1 MVAYAYLDGSSITY
15 YGTDMITIIGC
26 NKGGAAKT
34 TTSINVAIGLA
45 LRGADVCL
53 VDADAQRSASRW
65 YAEREEAEL
74 SPRITLIEKRDNISS
89 TLRSLDE
96 KYDHV
101 IVDVA
106 GRNSRE
112 LITGGTVAHQII
124 APHQC
129 SQLDLDTMEELRQ
142 QIEAIRDLNPDLK
155 VFCYQTMATTN
166 PLLQG
171 NERHEFLEYVKE
183 FDTLTPLEAV
193 GCYRKVYRDV
203 MSQGMSVL
211 ETDNQKAKGEVISL
225 LNEVFGC

>member
-1 MVAYAYLDGSSITY
+1 
-15 YGTDMITIIGC
+15 MITIIGC

-34 TTSINVAIGLA
+34 TTAVNLATGLA
-45 LRGADVCL
+45 MRGEDVCL

-65 YAEREEAEL
+65 YAERESKGL
-74 SPRITLIEKRDNISS
+74 KPTITLIEKRDNISQ
-89 TLRSLDE
+89 TLRSLND

-129 SQLDLDTMEELRQ
+129 SQLDLDTLVELEQ
-142 QIEAIRDLNPDLK
+142 QLVGIRDLNPDLK
-155 VFCYQTMATTN
+155 AFCYQTMATTN
-166 PLLQG
+166 PLLRG
-171 NERHEFLEYVKE
+171 SERNDFLEFVE
-183 FDTLTPLEAV
+183 DFQGIIPLRAI

-203 MSQGMSVL
+203 MTEGKSVL
-211 ETDNQKAKGEVISL
+211 ETANEHAR
-225 LNEVFGC
+225 NEVLALIEECF

>member
-1 MVAYAYLDGSSITY
+1 MMNAYWSSVSTPMLSEEEIQ
-15 YGTDMITIIGC
+15 MITIIGC

-34 TTSINVAIGLA
+34 TTAINVAVGLA
-45 LRGADVCL
+45 LQGDDVCL

-65 YAEREEAEL
+65 YAEREEAGVT
-74 SPRITLIEKRDNISS
+74 PRITLIEKRDNISA
-89 TLRSLDE
+89 TLRNLDE

-142 QIEAIRDLNPDLK
+142 QIEAMRDLNPGLK
-155 VFCYQTMATTN
+155 VYCYQTMATTN
-166 PLLQG
+166 PVLQG
-171 NERHEFLEYVKE
+171 NERFEFLEYVKE
-183 FDTLTPLEAV
+183 FDTLTLLESV

-203 MSQGMSVL
+203 MSQGLSVL
-211 ETDNQKAKGEVISL
+211 ETENQKAREEVHSL
-225 LNEVFGC
+225 LREAF

>member
-1 MVAYAYLDGSSITY
+1 MISVIGS
-15 YGTDMITIIGC
+15 
-26 NKGGAAKT
+26 NKGGASKT
-34 TTSINVAIGLA
+34 TTAINIAIGLA

-65 YAEREEAEL
+65 YAEREQAGL
-74 SPRITLIEKRDNISS
+74 LPQITLIEKRDNIAQ

-96 KYDHV
+96 KFGHV

-112 LITGGTVAHQII
+112 LITGGTVAHNII

-129 SQLDLDTMEELRQ
+129 SQLDLDTIVELQ
-142 QIEAIRDLNPDLK
+142 QQVIAMRDLNPDLK
-155 VFCYQTMATTN
+155 VYLYQTMATTN
-166 PLLQG
+166 PLLRG
-171 NERHEFLEYVKE
+171 TERNEFLEYVRE
-183 FDTLTPLEAV
+183 FEGLTPLDAV

-211 ETDNQKAKGEVISL
+211 ETENEKAKEEILAL
-225 LNEVFGC
+225 LDEVF

>member
-1 MVAYAYLDGSSITY
+1 
-15 YGTDMITIIGC
+15 MITIIGC
-26 NKGGAAKT
+26 KKGGAAKT
-34 TTSINVAIGLA
+34 TTAINVAVGLA
-45 LRGADVCL
+45 LTGEDVCL

-65 YAEREEAEL
+65 YAEREESEKE
-74 SPRITLIEKRDNISS
+74 PRLTLIEKRDNISA
-89 TLRSLDE
+89 TLRNLDE

-101 IVDVA
+101 IVNVA

-142 QIEAIRDLNPDLK
+142 QIEAIRDLNPELK
-155 VFCYQTMATTN
+155 VYCYQTMATTN

-183 FDTLTPLEAV
+183 FDTLIPLESVA
-193 GCYRKVYRDV
+193 CYRKVYRDV
-203 MSQGMSVL
+203 MSQGTSVL
-211 ETDNQKAKGEVISL
+211 ETDNQQARTEVLSL
-225 LNEVFGC
+225 LKEVFSC

>member
-1 MVAYAYLDGSSITY
+1 
-15 YGTDMITIIGC
+15 MITISGC

-34 TTSINVAIGLA
+34 TTAINVAIGLA
-45 LRGADVCL
+45 LQGADVWL

-65 YAEREEAEL
+65 YVEREEADI
-74 SPRITLIEKRDNISS
+74 SPKITPIEKRDNISA

-96 KYDHV
+96 KFDHV

-106 GRNSRE
+106 GRNSKE

-129 SQLDLDTMEELRQ
+129 SQLDLDILEELKQ
-142 QIEAIRDLNPDLK
+142 QVEAMRFLNPDLK

-166 PLLQG
+166 PVLQG
-171 NERHEFLEYVKE
+171 NERYEFLEYVKE
-183 FDTLTPLEAV
+183 FDTMVLLQSI

-203 MSQGMSVL
+203 MSQGLSVL
-211 ETDNQKAKGEVISL
+211 ETENLKAQDEVKSL
-225 LNEVFGC
+225 LREIF

>member
-1 MVAYAYLDGSSITY
+1 
-15 YGTDMITIIGC
+15 MITIIGC

-34 TTSINVAIGLA
+34 TTAINVAVGLA
-45 LRGADVCL
+45 MHGLDVCL

-65 YAEREEAEL
+65 YAERENAGLE
-74 SPRITLIEKRDNISS
+74 PRITLIEKRDNISQ

-129 SQLDLDTMEELRQ
+129 SQLDLDTLMELEQ
-142 QIEAIRDLNPDLK
+142 QLEAMRDLNPELK
-155 VFCYQTMATTN
+155 AFCYQSMATTN
-166 PLLQG
+166 PVLRG
-171 NERHEFLEYVKE
+171 NERNEFLQFMEN
-183 FDTLTPLEAV
+183 FQGIQPLNSMA
-193 GCYRKVYRDV
+193 CYRKVYRDIIPE
-203 MSQGMSVL
+203 GKSVL
-211 ETDNQKAKGEVISL
+211 ETNNEQAKAEL
-225 LNEVFGC
+225 LALIEEVF